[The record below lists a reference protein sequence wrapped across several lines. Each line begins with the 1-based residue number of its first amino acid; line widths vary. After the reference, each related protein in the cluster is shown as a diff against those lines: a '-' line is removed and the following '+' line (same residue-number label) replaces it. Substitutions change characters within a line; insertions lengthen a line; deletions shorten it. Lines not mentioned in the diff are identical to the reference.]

1 MEDLSIKIKIA
12 DREYPMK
19 VKLADEERVR
29 MAGKLI
35 NEKIKSYREQ
45 FGIDDKQDLSA
56 MVAFDCLFD
65 KMAAYENYQLID
77 QTVFEKVNQLNH
89 LVSQSILQSFT
100 LRPSEPRRQLRGI
113 CNPNFFMLT
122 IVIVIVVSILATILL
137 SSSI

>member
-45 FGIDDKQDLSA
+45 FGIDDKQDLLA
-56 MVAFDCLFD
+56 TVAFDCLID
-65 KMAAYENYQLID
+65 KMAADETYQVID
-77 QTVFEKVNQLNH
+77 QTVFEKVNQLSH
-89 LVSQSILQSFT
+89 IVSQSIL
-100 LRPSEPRRQLRGI
+100 
-113 CNPNFFMLT
+113 
-122 IVIVIVVSILATILL
+122 
-137 SSSI
+137 